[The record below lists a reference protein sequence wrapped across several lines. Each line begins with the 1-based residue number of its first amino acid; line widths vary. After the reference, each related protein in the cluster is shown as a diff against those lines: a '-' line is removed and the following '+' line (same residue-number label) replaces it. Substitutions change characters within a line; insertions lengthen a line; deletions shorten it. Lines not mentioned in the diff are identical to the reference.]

1 MIGPRDPAGKRA
13 LFSAREPGSN
23 AEPHDRPGVAE
34 APARKVGDS
43 EGKAALYSTA
53 TRRPGTV
60 VLDCSHC
67 KGRTRVSYPEFAKRH
82 LPVWLW
88 FPWRE
93 HSRLMVCP
101 ACGNRTWV
109 AARWFR

>member
-1 MIGPRDPAGKRA
+1 MTEPRDPSGKRA
-13 LFSAREPGSN
+13 LFSVEAS
-23 AEPHDRPGVAE
+23 ADHLDPHDAPG
-34 APARKVGDS
+34 RDDGDP

-53 TRRPGTV
+53 TRRAGTV
-60 VLDCSHC
+60 VLDCSRC
-67 KGRTRVSYPEFAKRH
+67 KGRTRVGYPEFVRRH
-82 LPVWLW
+82 FPAWLW

-109 AARWFR
+109 AARWLE